1 MTRIT
6 LQHLQ
11 YLVAL
16 VAERHVTRAAEK
28 VGIGQPAMSSA
39 LAKLRIV
46 FCDPILIKTSAGM
59 EPTQRALELAR
70 RAHESIDLLSGAQR
84 VGAEFVPETAEG
96 HFRFMASEGVSD
108 VFMPEF
114 MTIVRKQAPLLRF
127 TVGPGDVRRAPE
139 FLRDGDIEFAMGF
152 FQHTPQELHQVPL
165 YPQKLVCIA
174 SRDHPEIRGDLSL
187 QQFTRFGH
195 VVWGASPVPYPT
207 LEAIVDDA
215 LKERGTSRK
224 VILRVSSMHSSSAVV
239 AGTDLLAVVPERI
252 AIAKANAH
260 SLQVLH
266 LPFPVERVDVTILWH
281 DRWHREPVH
290 AWLRCIL
297 KDLSKSLKSKMQS

>member
-1 MTRIT
+1 MRRIT

-16 VAERHVTRAAEK
+16 VAESHVTRAAEK

-46 FCDPILIKTSAGM
+46 FRDPILIKTSAGM

-84 VGAEFVPETAEG
+84 VGVEFVPETAEG

-114 MTIVRKQAPLLRF
+114 MSTVRKQAPLLRF
-127 TVGPGDVRRAPE
+127 TVSPGDVRRAPE

-152 FQHTPQELHQVPL
+152 FQHPPQELHQAPL

-174 SRDHPEIRGDLSL
+174 SRDHPEIRGGLSL
-187 QQFTRFGH
+187 EQFTRFGH
-195 VVWGASPVPYPT
+195 VVWGAPPVPYPT

-215 LKERGTSRK
+215 LGERGTSRR
-224 VILRVSSMHSSSAVV
+224 VILRVSSMNSSSAVV

-252 AIAKANAH
+252 AKGNAH

-266 LPFPVERVDVTILWH
+266 LPFPVERVDVTMLWH
-281 DRWHREPVH
+281 DRWHRESVH
-290 AWLRCIL
+290 VWLRCIL
-297 KDLSKSLKSKMQS
+297 GDVSKSLKLKMRS